1 MDSEPLTS
9 GSYHAHCA
17 TDNEELTYLKR
28 IHILRWV
35 RFGLAFIILGAAVA
49 IIGCEAGP
57 LRHYHRTS
65 EYEKVWLYLWPLNFD
80 IRPTIAP
87 LSCGCVI
94 ACLNLVYVVV
104 ALLPLVSWYQPIYGV
119 LHSMLMLYMYQPHSN
134 IKLLNILSATTALS
148 GFITAL
154 TTLLFTIYLPSSTYP
169 PGFTY
174 NETLHS
180 WTCKWKSVR
189 DATAD
194 QQNTDTSI
202 QAPAHFARY
211 CSQTTAAFVLL
222 GVLVGLEVLMGVAA
236 AGGIWLERTVWRQ
249 RECHRFD
256 FVNIRA
262 KNGGV

>member
-1 MDSEPLTS
+1 MVWWCFGNAPAHVLKRRWAWCWSTKLPCLPYYPDILINLFFEQLLSLTQLSTRYWQHLPSFWIPLLILSSTFIMDSEPLTS

-104 ALLPLVSWYQPIYGV
+104 ALLPLVSWSCQPSYVYYI
-119 LHSMLMLYMYQPHSN
+119 S
-134 IKLLNILSATTALS
+134 
-148 GFITAL
+148 
-154 TTLLFTIYLPSSTYP
+154 
-169 PGFTY
+169 
-174 NETLHS
+174 
-180 WTCKWKSVR
+180 C
-189 DATAD
+189 
-194 QQNTDTSI
+194 
-202 QAPAHFARY
+202 
-211 CSQTTAAFVLL
+211 
-222 GVLVGLEVLMGVAA
+222 
-236 AGGIWLERTVWRQ
+236 
-249 RECHRFD
+249 
-256 FVNIRA
+256 
-262 KNGGV
+262 